1 MNSSVTGVTLEEA
14 ALRLSEIA
22 GPDSVH
28 RDGAR
33 IAVAPGSIEE
43 ICEVLRFGNA
53 SGLTVA
59 PVGGETKSTWGNS
72 AETGIL
78 LQMHR
83 LNRLREHPW
92 QDLTCTV
99 EAGCTWSDL
108 QLALKEHG
116 QMVALDALWP
126 GSSTVG
132 GIVATNDS
140 GALRL
145 KYGGLR
151 DLIIGMTIVLA
162 DGTIARSGGKVVKN
176 VAGYDLHK
184 LMIGSFGTL
193 SVVTEVNFRLYPVEE
208 FRGNWTARAPEPM
221 TLRGP
226 LSALLDSQ
234 LALSSVQ
241 IRSVGG
247 EYALDI
253 AVSGLPETVKE
264 TGDRIRRIFGQTEM
278 LKSDERIWL
287 ERERLFDRKE
297 NLILKVSALPGEIC
311 SVISHLRQC
320 AEEAAI
326 DVAIVA
332 QGTGLMTVA
341 LSSLPEVLVSFVDR
355 LRDHVMGSGGT
366 VVALQVPE
374 NLRGKLDPWGS
385 PPESIELMREI
396 KRRFDPKRILNPG
409 RFMGE
414 I

>member
-14 ALRLSEIA
+14 ALRLSEIG
-22 GPDSVH
+22 GPDFVH
-28 RDGAR
+28 FDGAR

-43 ICEVLRFGNA
+43 ISEVLRFANA
-53 SGLTVA
+53 NGLSVA
-59 PVGGETKSTWGNS
+59 PVGGETKSGWGNS

-78 LQMHR
+78 LRMHR

-126 GSSTVG
+126 GRSTVG

-193 SVVTEVNFRLYPVEE
+193 GVVTEVNFRLHPIEE
-208 FRGNWTARAPEPM
+208 FRRNWTARAPEPM

-234 LALSSVQ
+234 LALSSIQ
-241 IRSVGG
+241 IRSAGG

-297 NLILKVSALPGEIC
+297 DLILKVSALPGEIC

-332 QGTGLMTVA
+332 QGTGLVTVA